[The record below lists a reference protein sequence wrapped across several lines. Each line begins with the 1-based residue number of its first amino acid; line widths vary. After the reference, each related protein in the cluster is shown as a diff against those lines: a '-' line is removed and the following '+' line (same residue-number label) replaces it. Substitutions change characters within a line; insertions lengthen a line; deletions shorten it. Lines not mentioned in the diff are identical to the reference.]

1 MRIVLVTVSLDR
13 DRCSGAGE
21 WFFVDCSKIWWM
33 LQFQTR
39 LDFQMFTGGTI
50 VERVF
55 RSRDMIFDYEDFQ
68 LWKFVREERGEGGGR
83 ILENLHAES
92 LDEDRFDRVMENFYW
107 ASDTWSIVRLFFKFW
122 RMLAFFFFF
131 RESRFFDSCDFLQ
144 EEWRSWELGY
154 RVFWSS
160 RSTIVKSSSSVF
172 VWVWSFERWYF
183 VTCSIVF
190 RILENVTFDGLH
202 YCIPSFA
209 FSFHK
214 DSYPLWKYLHFL
226 V

>member
-1 MRIVLVTVSLDR
+1 MDVAVSDEIRFSNVYRRNDNRESFSFEGYDFWLR
-13 DRCSGAGE
+13 GFSTM
-21 WFFVDCSKIWWM
+21 KIC
-33 LQFQTR
+33 
-39 LDFQMFTGGTI
+39 TGRKG
-50 VERVF
+50 
-55 RSRDMIFDYEDFQ
+55 
-68 LWKFVREERGEGGGR
+68 GGGGGR

-122 RMLAFFFFF
+122 RMLAFFFF
-131 RESRFFDSCDFLQ
+131 RENSCDFLQ

-202 YCIPSFA
+202 YCTPSFA

-214 DSYPLWKYLHFL
+214 DSHSCVKVSAFPCIILYISTR
-226 V
+226 

>member
-1 MRIVLVTVSLDR
+1 MDVAVSDEIRFSNVYRRNDSEESFSFEGYDFWLRGFSTMKICTGRKGGGGGQNPWKLACRISRWRSFRSSYGEFLL
-13 DRCSGAGE
+13 GE
-21 WFFVDCSKIWWM
+21 WYLINCSII
-33 LQFQTR
+33 FQ
-39 LDFQMFTGGTI
+39 
-50 VERVF
+50 
-55 RSRDMIFDYEDFQ
+55 
-68 LWKFVREERGEGGGR
+68 
-83 ILENLHAES
+83 ILKDVS
-92 LDEDRFDRVMENFYW
+92 V
-107 ASDTWSIVRLFFKFW
+107 
-122 RMLAFFFFF
+122 FFFF

-202 YCIPSFA
+202 YCTPSFA

-214 DSYPLWKYLHFL
+214 DSHSCVKVSAFPCIILYISTR
-226 V
+226 

>member
-1 MRIVLVTVSLDR
+1 MDVAVSDEIRFSNVYRRNDSEESFSFEGYDFWLRGFSTMKICTGRKGGGGGQNPWKLACRISRWRSFRSSYGEFLL
-13 DRCSGAGE
+13 GE
-21 WFFVDCSKIWWM
+21 WYLINCSII
-33 LQFQTR
+33 FQ
-39 LDFQMFTGGTI
+39 
-50 VERVF
+50 
-55 RSRDMIFDYEDFQ
+55 
-68 LWKFVREERGEGGGR
+68 
-83 ILENLHAES
+83 ILKDVS
-92 LDEDRFDRVMENFYW
+92 V
-107 ASDTWSIVRLFFKFW
+107 
-122 RMLAFFFFF
+122 FFFF

-202 YCIPSFA
+202 YCTPSFA
-209 FSFHK
+209 FSFYK
-214 DSYPLWKYLHFL
+214 DSHSCVKVSAFPCIILYISTR
-226 V
+226 

>member
-1 MRIVLVTVSLDR
+1 MDVAVSDEIRFSNFYRRNDSEESFSFEGYDFWLRGFSTMKICTGRKGGGGGQNPWKLACRISRWRSFRSSYGEFLL
-13 DRCSGAGE
+13 GE
-21 WFFVDCSKIWWM
+21 WYLINCSII
-33 LQFQTR
+33 FQ
-39 LDFQMFTGGTI
+39 
-50 VERVF
+50 
-55 RSRDMIFDYEDFQ
+55 
-68 LWKFVREERGEGGGR
+68 
-83 ILENLHAES
+83 ILKDVS
-92 LDEDRFDRVMENFYW
+92 V
-107 ASDTWSIVRLFFKFW
+107 
-122 RMLAFFFFF
+122 FFFF

-202 YCIPSFA
+202 YCTPSFA
-209 FSFHK
+209 FSFYK
-214 DSYPLWKYLHFL
+214 DSHSCVKVSAFPCIILYISTR
-226 V
+226 

>member
-1 MRIVLVTVSLDR
+1 MDVAVSDEIRFSNVYRRNDNGESFSFEGYDFWLRGFSTMKICTGRKGGGGGQNPWKLACRISRWRSFRSSYGEFLL
-13 DRCSGAGE
+13 GE
-21 WFFVDCSKIWWM
+21 WYLINCSII
-33 LQFQTR
+33 FQ
-39 LDFQMFTGGTI
+39 
-50 VERVF
+50 
-55 RSRDMIFDYEDFQ
+55 
-68 LWKFVREERGEGGGR
+68 
-83 ILENLHAES
+83 ILKDVS
-92 LDEDRFDRVMENFYW
+92 V
-107 ASDTWSIVRLFFKFW
+107 
-122 RMLAFFFFF
+122 FFFF

-202 YCIPSFA
+202 YCTPSFA
-209 FSFHK
+209 FSFYK
-214 DSYPLWKYLHFL
+214 DSHSCVKVSAFPCIILYISTR
-226 V
+226 

>member
-1 MRIVLVTVSLDR
+1 MDVAVSDEIRFSNVYRRNDSEESFSFEGYDFWLRGFSTMKICTGRKGGGGGQNPWKLACRISRWRSFRSSYGEFLL
-13 DRCSGAGE
+13 GE
-21 WFFVDCSKIWWM
+21 WYLINCSII
-33 LQFQTR
+33 FQI
-39 LDFQMFTGGTI
+39 LKD
-50 VERVF
+50 VSVF
-55 RSRDMIFDYEDFQ
+55 
-68 LWKFVREERGEGGGR
+68 L
-83 ILENLHAES
+83 
-92 LDEDRFDRVMENFYW
+92 
-107 ASDTWSIVRLFFKFW
+107 
-122 RMLAFFFFF
+122 FFF

-202 YCIPSFA
+202 YCTPSFA
-209 FSFHK
+209 FSFYK
-214 DSYPLWKYLHFL
+214 DSHSCVKVSAFPCIILYISTR
-226 V
+226 

>member
-1 MRIVLVTVSLDR
+1 MRIVLVTVFLDR
-13 DRCSGAGE
+13 DRCSGAKE

-50 VERVF
+50 VKRVF

-68 LWKFVREERGEGGGR
+68 LWKFVREERGEGGGQNPWKLACR
-83 ILENLHAES
+83 ISRWRSFRSSYGEFLLGEWYLINC
-92 LDEDRFDRVMENFYW
+92 
-107 ASDTWSIVRLFFKFW
+107 SIIFQILKDVSV
-122 RMLAFFFFF
+122 FFFL
-131 RESRFFDSCDFLQ
+131 RESIFFDSCDFLQ

>member
-50 VERVF
+50 IERVF

-92 LDEDRFDRVMENFYW
+92 LDEDRFDRVMENFYR

-122 RMLAFFFFF
+122 RMLAFFFF
-131 RESRFFDSCDFLQ
+131 RENSCDFLQ

-190 RILENVTFDGLH
+190 RILKRTLLLMD
-202 YCIPSFA
+202 CIIAPLLSRSPSTKI
-209 FSFHK
+209 HI
-214 DSYPLWKYLHFL
+214 PVWKYLHFL